1 MCRSCELPARRRR
14 TVHTSAVA
22 PDQDAFG
29 SPRHCHRQL
38 PTHVPLPRRPPARQP
53 GRPREVYRRPVFRE
67 TAPGVPL
74 RNGSGVC
81 GGQSHGDYEDT
92 GVRLQE
98 TAALAAQ
105 IYVGGEGRVVGAVD
119 SLWYSGGS
127 ACLLVNKK
135 CFFIWL
141 KTKKFK
147 MFL

>member
-22 PDQDAFG
+22 PDQDAVG

-53 GRPREVYRRPVFRE
+53 GRSREVYRGPVFRE

-92 GVRLQE
+92 RVRLQE

-105 IYVGGEGRVVGAVD
+105 IHVGGEGRVVGAVD
-119 SLWYSGGS
+119 SGGS

-135 CFFIWL
+135 SFFYLIEN
-141 KTKKFK
+141 
-147 MFL
+147 